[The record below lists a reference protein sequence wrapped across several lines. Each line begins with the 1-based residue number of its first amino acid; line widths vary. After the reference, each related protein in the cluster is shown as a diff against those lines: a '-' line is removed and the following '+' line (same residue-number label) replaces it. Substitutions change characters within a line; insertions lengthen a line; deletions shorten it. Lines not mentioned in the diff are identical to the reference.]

1 LRGSEFSNKIYIYF
15 GHFWFA
21 LPAILDDRISE
32 SAFKVFPVSYPF
44 ADFVRFLWEIFTF
57 NFYFFLG
64 WLKKRGHNNKKMLKE
79 IVESEDDE
87 SIRADYL

>member
-1 LRGSEFSNKIYIYF
+1 MTGFRNALLKYF
-15 GHFWFA
+15 QFHIL
-21 LPAILDDRISE
+21 LPILC
-32 SAFKVFPVSYPF
+32 V
-44 ADFVRFLWEIFTF
+44 FLWEIFTF